1 MAQAKTNVQR
11 ILEKEKIP
19 YVPHS
24 FTAEEG
30 HLDGVTAAQ
39 KIGLPAERVYKTLV
53 TRGASKGLF
62 VFVIPVAAELDL
74 KAAARAVGEKS
85 VAMIAVKELL
95 PLTGYVRGGCS
106 PVGMK
111 KRYPTVI
118 DESARSFA
126 AIAVSAGHIGMQIE
140 LAPTALAALV
150 GASFA
155 AVTHAP

>member
-24 FTAEEG
+24 FTVEEG
-30 HLDGVTAAQ
+30 HLDGVTAAAR
-39 KIGLPAERVYKTLV
+39 IGLPAERVYKTLV

-118 DESARSFA
+118 DESALRFD
-126 AIAVSAGHIGMQIE
+126 AIAVSAGHRGMQIE
-140 LAPTALAALV
+140 LSPQALGTLV
-150 GASFA
+150 GAAFKP
-155 AVTHAP
+155 VTHAP

>member
-19 YVPHS
+19 YIPHS
-24 FTAEEG
+24 FTVEEE
-30 HLDGVTAAQ
+30 HLDGVTAAER
-39 KIGLPAERVYKTLV
+39 IGLPAERVYKTLV

-118 DESARSFA
+118 DESALQFD
-126 AIAVSAGHIGMQIE
+126 AIAVSAGHRGMQIE
-140 LAPTALAALV
+140 LSPQALGTLV
-150 GASFA
+150 GAAFKP
-155 AVTHAP
+155 VTHAP

>member
-1 MAQAKTNVQR
+1 MGQPKTNVQR
-11 ILEKEKIP
+11 ILEKAKIP

-24 FTAEEG
+24 FQVEEE

-39 KIGLPAERVYKTLV
+39 RIGLPPERVFKTLV

-62 VFVIPVAAELDL
+62 VFVIPVAEELDL
-74 KAAARAVGEKS
+74 KAAARAVKEKS

-118 DESARSFA
+118 DESALAFEA
-126 AIAVSAGHIGMQIE
+126 VAVSAGHRGMQIE
-140 LAPTALAALV
+140 LSPRDLAELA

-155 AVTHAP
+155 PIVHRP